1 MSDSRSVQPPSRQRF
16 PWLRLL
22 YAIGFAVFAWIV
34 FPVIVLVLASLHFIT
49 LGITGRVNPELQEFS
64 SKAVRYIRDVLFF
77 ITGVVDDIPF
87 PLGPF
92 PKA

>member
-1 MSDSRSVQPPSRQRF
+1 MSDTGSVQPPSRQRF

-22 YAIGFAVFAWIV
+22 YAAGFAVFAWIV
-34 FPVIVLVLASLHFIT
+34 FPITVLVLASLHFIT
-49 LGITGRVNPELQEFS
+49 LGITGRVNLELQEFS
-64 SKAVRYIRDVLFF
+64 SKAVRYMRDVLLFV
-77 ITGVVDDIPF
+77 TGVDDDIPF